1 MLTAPRRLLVSASL
15 FHGLNDAATVAIP
28 MVFPILYGQQT
39 IIQRY
44 SQIGLL
50 SNFGLLTTLVFQI
63 LIVHAA
69 RRLDYRWVHAWS
81 FLGISLSLLLIP
93 LSSTYLL
100 LFSLW
105 LLFRIF
111 VSFYHTLSMAWVART
126 HPQQGID
133 FAMGIQSGSG
143 NLGVVLAFLSV
154 GALAQSFDWQ
164 TSLRA
169 WAAACFA
176 LGLISFLL
184 VRNMPFDRDIDKRLD
199 LASWLQTIRRIRHVI
214 IGFLFGGASWGMTV
228 YFAPSLLHHKFDIPM
243 GRTGFFLALWIGI
256 GTCMTYLFGPLSRRF
271 GRLRIYRISFSGAAL
286 SLFLIG
292 AAGRAGIAVLGLC
305 SFGMFLFLIYPALQ
319 SFVGNAVPAH
329 NQSQAY
335 SFAANLSMISGALI
349 SLLAGFVSDHFGIS
363 SPFLVLGLLG
373 TVAFGLSVLVFVPP
387 AQSGRADQVPD

>member
-1 MLTAPRRLLVSASL
+1 MTTPRRLLISASL

-39 IIQRY
+39 IIHRY

-50 SNFGLLTTLVFQI
+50 SNFGLLTTLLFQI

-69 RRLDYRWVHAWS
+69 RRLDYRFVHAWS
-81 FLGISLSLLLIP
+81 FLGISLSLVLIP
-93 LSSTYLL
+93 LSSNYLL
-100 LFSLW
+100 LFGLW
-105 LLFRIF
+105 LLFRVF
-111 VSFYHTLSMAWVART
+111 VSFYHTLGMAWVART
-126 HPQQGID
+126 HPRQGID

-154 GALAQSFDWQ
+154 GSLAQSFDWQ

-169 WAAACFA
+169 WAAVCFV
-176 LGLISFLL
+176 LGAISFLL
-184 VRNMPFDRDIDKRLD
+184 VRNMPFERDIENRID

-256 GTCMTYLFGPLSRRF
+256 GTFMTYLFGPLSLRF
-271 GRLRIYRISFSGAAL
+271 GRFRVYKLSFSGAAL
-286 SLFLIG
+286 SLFVIG
-292 AAGRAGIAVLGLC
+292 FAGRAGLAVLGLC
-305 SFGMFLFLIYPALQ
+305 AFGMFLFLIYPALQ

-329 NQSQAY
+329 NQSQAF
-335 SFAANLSMISGALI
+335 SFAANLSMVSGALI
-349 SLLAGFVSDHFGIS
+349 SLLAGFMSDHFGIS
-363 SPFLVLGLLG
+363 SPFLVLGGLG
-373 TVAFGLSVLVFVPP
+373 TVAFALSVLRITPP
-387 AQSGRADQVPD
+387 SSKIQGGDEI